1 MSNTIVELKKFHS
14 ILVNEYEN
22 GLNDESVEQGL
33 DAYLNNLETCVSAY
47 NKKQEFNGGLIE
59 IQNIECR
66 NFLKKIATDINSKII
81 ITNEF

>member
-33 DAYLNNLETCVSAY
+33 DAYLNNLDD
-47 NKKQEFNGGLIE
+47 
-59 IQNIECR
+59 
-66 NFLKKIATDINSKII
+66 NFYWVKSIYPLSN
-81 ITNEF
+81 